1 MKTYC
6 CLGSYYD
13 VPCTADCP
21 ANGPAERA
29 VLQGFARID
38 RLMRQR
44 QHLRVH
50 IAGVRVAQVGDPG
63 VEAIAWRAYAKAW
76 PEAMC
81 GYEFYRLEELAAA
94 KARAAEFARK
104 IRAD

>member
-21 ANGPAERA
+21 GNGPAERA

-38 RLMRQR
+38 AG
-44 QHLRVH
+44 
-50 IAGVRVAQVGDPG
+50 IANLGNPDTSDVDPEMLALAHQVI
-63 VEAIAWRAYAKAW
+63 EAIAWRAYAKAW

-81 GYEFYRLEELAAA
+81 GQQ
-94 KARAAEFARK
+94 FARK
-104 IRAD
+104 TQTGHP